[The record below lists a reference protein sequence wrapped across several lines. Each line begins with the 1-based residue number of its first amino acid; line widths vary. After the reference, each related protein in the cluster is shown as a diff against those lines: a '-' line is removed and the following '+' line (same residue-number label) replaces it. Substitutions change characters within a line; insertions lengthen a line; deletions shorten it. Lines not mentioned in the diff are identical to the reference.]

1 MHSHE
6 RTMLAKL
13 GFADPDRREQRHD
26 VACQY
31 LATPDAIRRLIP
43 YLKIECGPEP
53 HAENSGSEEDS
64 PLNAATIPLRHPRP
78 RVGRAEDQLPVL
90 PSLPS
95 YNTKN
100 KKLRRND
107 MT

>member
-1 MHSHE
+1 
-6 RTMLAKL
+6 MLAKL

-53 HAENSGSEEDS
+53 HAENSGSEEEVS
-64 PLNAATIPLRHPRP
+64 QVTCRHALARLAAHNL
-78 RVGRAEDQLPVL
+78 AERKVSCQF
-90 PSLPS
+90 PSFIQ
-95 YNTKN
+95 Y
-100 KKLRRND
+100 
-107 MT
+107 